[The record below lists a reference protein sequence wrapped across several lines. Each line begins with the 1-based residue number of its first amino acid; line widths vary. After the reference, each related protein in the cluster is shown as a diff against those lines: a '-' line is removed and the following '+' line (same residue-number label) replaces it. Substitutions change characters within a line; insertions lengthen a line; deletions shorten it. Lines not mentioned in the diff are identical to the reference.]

1 MTLGERIKTCRQ
13 NADLSQEQVAEL
25 VGVSRQAVTKWET
38 NKSAPSTEN
47 LFKLAEIFETTVDM
61 ILVEKKEANKK
72 ICWRAR
78 LRFSLLMIAGYFL
91 FYLFGRIVWVPMKD
105 MTVMGW
111 LTTRSPYDINEYLY
125 GWLFDNNFI
134 WYGMLIAVAFS
145 LLGKF
150 KAAFISYAG
159 FVLGYILGYLLG
171 PNPEGAAMGQG
182 HYGWAIWGVTFLIS
196 IVIGFVVE
204 KCKKT
209 QC

>member
-1 MTLGERIKTCRQ
+1 M
-13 NADLSQEQVAEL
+13 S
-25 VGVSRQAVTKWET
+25 
-38 NKSAPSTEN
+38 
-47 LFKLAEIFETTVDM
+47 
-61 ILVEKKEANKK
+61 LVEKKFG
-72 ICWRAR
+72 WRERGRVA
-78 LRFSLLMIAGYFL
+78 LISVAGYVL
-91 FYLFGRIVWVPMKD
+91 FYLVGRVLWVSTKD

-171 PNPEGAAMGQG
+171 PNPDGAAMGQG

-196 IVIGFVVE
+196 IVVSFVVE